1 MGLTMREKQA
11 VTRHNRDRYQR
22 ASKKEKTVI
31 LNEFIK
37 TTGYTNRKYAIRI
50 LSKRDMTEVLT
61 TADGTPVKY
70 KPVKRERPKNRKG
83 KRIYTDEVI
92 GCLRKLWAF
101 YWYKCGKYLA
111 TIIREQMPFLEIH
124 RKPNFRITPQIKEKL
139 LAISPA
145 TIDRYL
151 KADKEALRG
160 KGFSGTRLGEAA
172 LLKRIPVRTHYS
184 DIERKTPG
192 FMQIDTVHHCND
204 RDSGEFLLTL
214 TATDVASGWTELFPL
229 PNKAHTWALQ
239 SMQALTSILPFPL
252 LELHSDNGSEFINRD
267 TVNWR
272 DVAKTLLL
280 TRSRSHHK
288 NDNCFVEQKNGAVV
302 RNYVG
307 YARFDSVE
315 EFAALA
321 KVYQSLCPLLNFFI
335 PTKKLLNK
343 TSAGSKIIKRYD
355 RPTTPFLRLMESPHL
370 STELKER
377 LARRRAL
384 LNPVDLQ
391 YAVHTAVKELLA
403 AHKAKVTFSK

>member
-11 VTRHNRDRYQR
+11 VAKEIRSRYRR
-22 ASKKEKTVI
+22 ASKSEKTVI

-37 TTGYTNRKYAIRI
+37 TAGYTNRKYAIRI
-50 LSKRDMTEVLT
+50 LAKREVTEVMT
-61 TADGTPVKY
+61 IADGKPVKY

-101 YWYKCGKYLA
+101 CWYKCGKYLA
-111 TIIREQMPFLEIH
+111 PIIREQMPFLEMH
-124 RKPNFRITPQIKEKL
+124 RKPNFHITPLIREKL

-145 TIDRYL
+145 TIDRSL
-151 KADKEALRG
+151 KADREALRG
-160 KGFSGTRLGEAA
+160 KGFNGTRPGEAA

-184 DIERKTPG
+184 DAERKTPG

-239 SMQALTSILPFPL
+239 SMQALSSLLPFPL

-280 TRSRSHHK
+280 TRSRSRHK

-307 YARFDSVE
+307 YARFDTAE
-315 EFAALA
+315 EYTALA
-321 KVYQSLCPLLNFFI
+321 KVYRSLCPLLNFFI
-335 PTKKLLNK
+335 PAKKLLSK
-343 TSAGSKIIKRYD
+343 SSRGSKTIKCYD
-355 RPTTPFLRLMESPHL
+355 RPVSPFQRLMESPHL
-370 STELKER
+370 AAELKEQ

-384 LNPVDLQ
+384 LNPVNLQ
-391 YAVHTAVKELLA
+391 YAVHTAVRALLA